1 MDENGGSVL
10 TGPLSLNQSLTIKIN
25 NMKKI
30 LLMFTL
36 LAAWIAGMAQSRK
49 APKGLIADETT
60 ANATEKYYNV
70 KTDNE
75 QIAAIVLNA
84 NKKDS
89 KMLRYT
95 VIFKKDRMG
104 TYPEYR
110 FVYDVLDS
118 MYVLRLFD
126 EKVNSKH

>member
-10 TGPLSLNQSLTIKIN
+10 TGPLYLNRSLTIKTIF
-25 NMKKI
+25 MKKT

-36 LAAWIAGMAQSRK
+36 LAAWVAGMAQSRK
-49 APKGLIADETT
+49 VPKGLIADETT

-84 NKKDS
+84 NKKDN
-89 KMLRYT
+89 KMLKYS
-95 VIFKKDRMG
+95 VIFKEDRMG

-110 FVYDVLDS
+110 FVYDVHDS
-118 MYVLRLFD
+118 LYVLRLFE